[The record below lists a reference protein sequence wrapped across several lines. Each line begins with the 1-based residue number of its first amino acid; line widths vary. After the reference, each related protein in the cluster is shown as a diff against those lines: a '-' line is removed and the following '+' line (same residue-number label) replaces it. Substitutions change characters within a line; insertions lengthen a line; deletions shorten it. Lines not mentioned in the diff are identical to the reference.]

1 MESVSNI
8 MNRTN
13 LGAKLLSLLLV
24 FTLAVGFVPIVPRTA
39 LATDGDTTDVPAAQD
54 PVAGDVIAQDMTT
67 PVPAAQDMT
76 AQDSAEEGQG
86 EDAGTLLPTSDE
98 DTSALA
104 EYVTDETF
112 NTSVGETVMTDVEK
126 REGGYSYTKS
136 AYDPT
141 NPDADSWG
149 YVYIP
154 TPTNLYVV
162 TVPAGTE
169 TVNLDFN
176 NNQTWVYNYSTFGA
190 WLSGYYS
197 EYGSGP
203 MSATVSVDVDKD
215 GAFDVIQVQN
225 PYAIDYSGGE
235 VRFAVTFEYDDA
247 SAPGAEATDPTT
259 YTASLQGLSDRFV
272 SGGENHAINNDTW
285 AAAVALNDLGLGGS
299 IEWSSIIESFASDEA
314 MSAGRMGK
322 YIMALTAAGIDC
334 TSVSVDGVTR
344 DLVAEMEKT
353 TDFDNEWLIY
363 SAVVMLPVYD
373 YGDYTATDDA
383 YVGKLVDVVVTGM
396 SSVDNQTL
404 AQAVLAL
411 IPYQDQAGVAE
422 SLASAKA
429 TLIASQRA
437 DGGFAGYSGD
447 TDPDTSAWATAALSA
462 LGVNVSKLSA
472 QGASNGA
479 EGADAAEPKTAADYL
494 AGVCYD
500 DNGTIRVN
508 TVNGEP
514 MAASSVL
521 LGLAAVSGQQAGDP
535 DYDVYTANDVTPN
548 IPDDPEADN
557 PKTDDGD
564 NTNPNGTNNGS
575 TNSSSVAKTGDTPI
589 PYVLVAVFAAAAAVV
604 FVVLRRGH
612 EGK

>member
-1 MESVSNI
+1 MESVLNI
-8 MNRTN
+8 MNRTT
-13 LGAKLLSLLLV
+13 LGARLLSVLLV
-24 FTLAVGFVPIVPRTA
+24 LTLAVGFVPIVPRTA
-39 LATDGDTTDVPAAQD
+39 SATDGDTADVPAAQ
-54 PVAGDVIAQDMTT
+54 GT
-67 PVPAAQDMT
+67 AAQDPT
-76 AQDSAEEGQG
+76 EGDVAVQIPAEVDLAVQIPAEEGQG
-86 EDAGTLLPTSDE
+86 EDAGTLLSTPDE

-112 NTSVGETVMTDVEK
+112 TASVGETVMTDVEK

-136 AYDPT
+136 VYDPT
-141 NPDADSWG
+141 NPNADSWG

-169 TVNLDFN
+169 TVDLDFN
-176 NNQTWVYNYSTFGA
+176 NNQTWVYNYSNSGT

-203 MSATVSVDVDKD
+203 TSATVSVDVDKD

-235 VRFAVTFEYDDA
+235 VRFAITFVYDDA

-285 AAAVALNDLGLGGS
+285 AAAVALNDLGLGGN
-299 IEWSSIIESFASDEA
+299 IDWSSIIESLASDEA

-334 TSVSVDGVTR
+334 TAVSVDGVTR

-363 SAVVMLPVYD
+363 SAVVMLPVYE

-383 YVGKLVDVVVTGM
+383 YVGKLVDAVVAGM
-396 SSVDNQTL
+396 SSIDNQTL

-411 IPYQDQAGVAE
+411 IPYQDQSGVAE
-422 SLASAKA
+422 ALASAKA

-447 TDPDTSAWATAALSA
+447 TDPDTSAWATAALAA

-479 EGADAAEPKTAADYL
+479 EGDTAEPKTAADYL

-500 DNGTIRVN
+500 DNGTIRVT

-535 DYDVYTANDVTPN
+535 DYNVYIANDVTPN
-548 IPDDPEADN
+548 IPDDPEADD

-564 NTNPNGTNNGS
+564 TTNPNGTNNGS
-575 TNSSSVAKTGDTPI
+575 TSSSSVAKTGDTPI
-589 PYVLVAVFAAAAAVV
+589 PYVLVAVFAAVAVA

>member
-24 FTLAVGFVPIVPRTA
+24 LTLAVGFVPIVPRSA
-39 LATDGDTTDVPAAQD
+39 LATDGDATDVPAVQDLAAGDAAAQDDAAQD
-54 PVAGDVIAQDMTT
+54 P
-67 PVPAAQDMT
+67 
-76 AQDSAEEGQG
+76 AEEGQG
-86 EDAGTLLPTSDE
+86 EDAGTLLLTLDE

-112 NTSVGETVMTDVEK
+112 TASVGGTVMTDVEK

-136 AYDPT
+136 AYDPK

-169 TVNLDFN
+169 TVDLDFN
-176 NNQTWVYNYSTFGA
+176 NNQTWVYNYSTSGT
-190 WLSGYYS
+190 WLSGYYT

-203 MSATVSVDVDKD
+203 TSATVSVDVDKD

-272 SGGENHAINNDTW
+272 LGGENHAINNDTW
-285 AAAVALNDLGLGGS
+285 AAAVALNDLGLGGN
-299 IEWSSIIESFASDEA
+299 IDWSSIIESLASDEA

-334 TSVSVDGVTR
+334 TSASIDGVTR

-383 YVGKLVDVVVTGM
+383 YVGKLVDAVVAGM

-422 SLASAKA
+422 ALASAKT

-447 TDPDTSAWATAALSA
+447 TDPDTSAWATAALAA

-479 EGADAAEPKTAADYL
+479 EGDAAEPKTAADYL
-494 AGVCYD
+494 ASMCYD

-508 TVNGEP
+508 TVNNEP

-535 DYDVYTANDVTPN
+535 DYDVYNANDVTPN
-548 IPDDPEADN
+548 IPDEPEADD

-564 NTNPNGTNNGS
+564 NANPNGTNNGS
-575 TNSSSVAKTGDTPI
+575 TNSSSVTKTGDTPI
-589 PYVLVAVFAAAAAVV
+589 PYVLVAVFAAAAVV